1 MIIKDTEA
9 ALEARMHAVMKDAFP
24 WIPSKSLKH
33 QTYFSVKLGHS
44 SVKVEG
50 SCADRLTGRSDIL
63 VLLSGKPI
71 ALLELKR
78 EDIKLTQNDVEQGL
92 SYARLTTP
100 SMPPLVIVSNGKD
113 TRIYITYSGE
123 EWNPVERTEKEL
135 HQRINDVGKLAA
147 SDLKNAVHTLMGADQ
162 RNWIEAFQ
170 SISKQLIED
179 RTGAWPEST
188 PFVRNFMM
196 PRLATSQVVE
206 AINVGIRAI
215 ILHGPPLSGK
225 SNVLRELVEVAQK
238 ISSSVSVLMIEPSE
252 ASIFEA
258 TAHLLS
264 SELNWAVSGDEARE
278 WLRTISNIKDTKL
291 VLALDGVDPAF
302 PSVLADLNELVSNRF
317 GASLH
322 IVITVDDSAL
332 DSITKKPNGRENNA
346 LGRLA
351 HKIQLLPLDDIEFN
365 YAQRVLAQN
374 RILVTAGGEAVLSLR
389 EPWILRALVPADVAE
404 LPSDKPYLCV
414 KIPPL
419 MDIEAIN
426 LAAESIDLD
435 KVTEATLRLA
445 ASAIL
450 DQYLE
455 TKNVEA
461 ILHGISTFAVD
472 MTRLEHAIG
481 EIGIRLLRQSGYIKS
496 GINWAEQPVWFI
508 RAPALVANHLATV
521 LSICMQSWGDP
532 EELANRLIAIATK
545 LPLGDIIAASALVQS
560 ITRRMVNNP
569 IDILNALLSHS
580 PQTSSPPP
588 GSKFIFVVAN
598 RVLHGTVSNHGKLL
612 ISNDSSAI
620 EIEIEPDDFDDA
632 MIDSGG
638 WLILS
643 HIAALPLGID
653 IPEESEVARLD
664 EPLLTE
670 LAQAK
675 IVLSRPDGNQ
685 DFKGIAVHDI
695 PGQGSIVCHQAGI
708 VEPITWAIV
717 KYFIRRGP
725 EASPWIEESI
735 VKKSLPLLT
744 RIHIAL
750 RQTAGLS
757 DARGDWAREMLA
769 IHIEPAISASL
780 MHH

>member
-1 MIIKDTEA
+1 MIIKNTEA
-9 ALEARMHAVMKDAFP
+9 ALEARMHAVMKDSFP
-24 WIPSKSLKH
+24 WLPSESLKH
-33 QTYFSVKLGHS
+33 QTYFSVKLGHT
-44 SVKVEG
+44 SVKVDG
-50 SCADRLTGRSDIL
+50 SSADRLTGRSDIL

-78 EDIKLTQNDVEQGL
+78 EDISLTKDDVEQGL

-113 TRIYITYSGE
+113 TQIYISYSGE
-123 EWNPVERTEKEL
+123 KWEPVEQTEIEL
-135 HQRINDVGKLAA
+135 HRRINDVGKLAA
-147 SDLKNAVHTLMGADQ
+147 SDLKNAVCTLMGADQ
-162 RNWIEAFQ
+162 RNWIEALQ

-179 RTGAWPEST
+179 RTGEWPEST
-188 PFVRNFMM
+188 PFVHNFMI
-196 PRLATSQVVE
+196 PRLATSQVVK
-206 AINVGIRAI
+206 AMNDGIRVI
-215 ILHGPPLSGK
+215 VVHGPPLSGK

-238 ISSSVSVLMIEPSE
+238 NSASDSVLMIEPSE
-252 ASIFEA
+252 AGIFEA
-258 TAHLLS
+258 MAHLLS
-264 SELNWAVSGDEARE
+264 SELNWAVSGDDARE
-278 WLRTISNIKDTKL
+278 WLRTISNAKDTKL

-302 PSVLADLNELVSNRF
+302 PLVLADLNELASYRF

-332 DSITKKPNGRENNA
+332 GSITKKPNGREKNA

-351 HKIQLLPLDDIEFN
+351 HNIQLLPLDDIEFKD
-365 YAQRVLAQN
+365 AQKVLAQN

-404 LPSDKPYLCV
+404 LLSEELHLCV

-419 MDIEAIN
+419 MDIEAIH

-435 KVTEATLRLA
+435 EVTEATLRLA

-455 TKNVEA
+455 SKNVEA

-481 EIGIRLLRQSGYIKS
+481 DTGIRLLRQCGYIKS
-496 GINWAEQPVWFI
+496 GINWAEQPVWFV
-508 RAPALVANHLATV
+508 RAPTLLANHLATV
-521 LSICMQSWGDP
+521 LSIRLQNCGEP
-532 EELANRLIAIATK
+532 EEVANRLITVATK
-545 LPLGDIIAASALVQS
+545 LPLGDIIAASALVQN
-560 ITRRMVNNP
+560 ITRRIYRNP
-569 IDILNALLSHS
+569 LDILSALFSRS
-580 PQTSSPPP
+580 PQASPLHP
-588 GSKFIFVVAN
+588 GSKFCIAIAGG
-598 RVLHGTVSNHGKLL
+598 VLQATVKTHGRLS
-612 ISNDSSAI
+612 ISTDTSTI
-620 EIEIEPDDFDDA
+620 EIEMEPDDIVDA
-632 MIDSGG
+632 IIDLGG

-695 PGQGSIVCHQAGI
+695 PGHGSIVCHQAGI

-717 KYFIRRGP
+717 KYFIRRGA
-725 EASPWIEESI
+725 EATLWIEESI
-735 VKKSLPLLT
+735 AKQSLPLLT

-750 RQTAGLS
+750 RQITGLS
-757 DARGDWAREMLA
+757 DARGDWAREVLA
-769 IHIEPAISASL
+769 KHIEPAISASL